1 MVSHHI
7 DWAGVTNEFINYP
20 TDLYQTEKDE
30 FLELLAK
37 QVGRQTKR
45 GQSQPRTKA

>member
-1 MVSHHI
+1 MSLS
-7 DWAGVTNEFINYP
+7 TTP

-30 FLELLAK
+30 FLEFLAK